1 VVAQSATI
9 HTRFTIEAFAYVT
22 SEKDSKFHVV
32 EVLRRRFRDSD
43 VIANGNGRS
52 TTSIPVITFIVT
64 TSSRQF
70 FLKFSRDDIS
80 ENWRSSCACPLGA
93 EA

>member
-1 VVAQSATI
+1 MIAQGATVG
-9 HTRFTIEAFAYVT
+9 TRFTREALAYSG

-32 EVLRRRFRDSD
+32 EVLRRRFRNSD

-52 TTSIPVITFIVT
+52 ATSIPVITFIVT

-70 FLKFSRDDIS
+70 FLKPLRDDIS
-80 ENWRSSCACPLGA
+80 ENLGFSCACPLGA
-93 EA
+93 ET